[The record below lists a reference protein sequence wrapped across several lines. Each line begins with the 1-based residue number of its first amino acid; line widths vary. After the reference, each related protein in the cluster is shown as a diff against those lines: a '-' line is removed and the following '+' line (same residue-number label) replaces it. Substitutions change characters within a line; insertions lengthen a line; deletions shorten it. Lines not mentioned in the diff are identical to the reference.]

1 MNFIRPKLESP
12 NKILQ
17 GIGIPHS
24 ALLSVIFGM
33 MFLAFPLG
41 AYVMFNSDLGGDI
54 NFQFPLNQVDIFLAG
69 IGINIPINVEVGDAF
84 IVLWIFYV
92 IFFTIAM
99 MGPKD
104 GFLKTM
110 SSLLSHGKLKTKS
123 NYMVAVTKWFSILI
137 LTSAIINFSQEL
149 FGVSTI
155 PPTIENDLTQFFY
168 VSLAP
173 LTEEI
178 GFRVI
183 LIGIPLFAFYS
194 QKTSIK
200 HFFKSLWSPS
210 DNLHI
215 VNSRR
220 AILLIVLVATFFGI
234 SHIISGE
241 SWSNGKFAQATAS
254 GIILGWLYFRF
265 GLVAAI
271 LVHWAT
277 NYFVFSYVNFVS
289 QISFISVE
297 EAFSHSLIS
306 TMEIIFLISG
316 VLSVSILVINYFY
329 SKREPALE
337 I

>member
-1 MNFIRPKLESP
+1 MLRRTSF
-12 NKILQ
+12 
-17 GIGIPHS
+17 
-24 ALLSVIFGM
+24 
-33 MFLAFPLG
+33 
-41 AYVMFNSDLGGDI
+41 D
-54 NFQFPLNQVDIFLAG
+54 LNQIDLFLAG

-84 IVLWIFYV
+84 ILLWVFY
-92 IFFTIAM
+92 IILFTIAM
-99 MGPKD
+99 IGQKD

-110 SSLLSHGKLKTKS
+110 SSLLSHGKLQTKS

-137 LTSAIINFSQEL
+137 LVSAIINYTQDF

-155 PPTIENDLTQFFY
+155 PPSIDNNLTHFFY

-173 LTEEI
+173 LTEEF

-183 LIGIPLFAFYS
+183 LIGLPLFAFYS
-194 QKTSIK
+194 QRTSVK
-200 HFFKSLWSPS
+200 HFFKSLWFPS

-220 AILLIVLVATFFGI
+220 VILLIVIVAAFFGI

-241 SWSNGKFAQATAS
+241 PWSNGKFAQATVS
-254 GIILGWLYFRF
+254 GIILGWLYFRYGF
-265 GLVAAI
+265 VAAV

-277 NYFVFSYVNFVS
+277 NYFIFSYVNFVS

-297 EAFSHSLIS
+297 EAFSHSLIG

-316 VLSVSILVINYFY
+316 VLSISILLINYFY
-329 SKREPALE
+329 SKQKPALE
-337 I
+337 V